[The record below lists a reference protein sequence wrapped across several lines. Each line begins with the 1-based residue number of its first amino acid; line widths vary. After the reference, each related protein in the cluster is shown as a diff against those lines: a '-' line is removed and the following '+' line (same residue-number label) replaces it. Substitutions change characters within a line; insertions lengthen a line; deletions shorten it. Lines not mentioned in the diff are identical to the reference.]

1 LQYSRLELPFA
12 AGFPAEFGTQNALK
26 TRGRGT
32 VFGRIPLIVNELR
45 RISGC
50 VKALFADYLCAFCS
64 ILLRFGLSRVALA
77 GREPDVFDS

>member
-1 LQYSRLELPFA
+1 
-12 AGFPAEFGTQNALK
+12 
-26 TRGRGT
+26 
-32 VFGRIPLIVNELR
+32 VFVRVHFILNELR

-77 GREPDVFDS
+77 GGEPDVFDS